1 MFKIALQ
8 VKQTG
13 KDILE
18 LRLPPWM
25 RGVFLFFA
33 LFILFSMIYF
43 PIEEGARGTDYMP
56 LLFLIMASF
65 VTLYQEKWVFNISEK
80 NVDKLFGLIFY
91 YSKETAD
98 LSDEKHIKIS
108 EVRKGNKNKSSSKY
122 LKMTLVFSNDTE
134 KDMELVYFREKEK
147 FMKNA
152 RLIAEFCKVPLKE

>member
-13 KDILE
+13 KDIME

-25 RGVFLFFA
+25 RFIFLFFV

-43 PIEEGARGTDYMP
+43 PIEEGARGTDYFP
-56 LLFLIMASF
+56 LLFLIMALF
-65 VTLYQEKWVFNISEK
+65 VTLYEEKWVFNIKTGTIEK
-80 NVDKLFGLIFY
+80 RFGLVFY

-98 LSDEKHIKIS
+98 IADVKHIEIS

-122 LKMTLVFSNDTE
+122 LKMTLVFKNETE

-152 RLIAEFCKVPLKE
+152 ALIADFCKIPLKK